1 MSKKFKLDRE
11 IGFQNTFYT
20 KYINV
25 IIDSIGPSIILRSIN
40 TYIKLGKIPSI
51 CFHDIEW
58 KRNSDRHHSRA
69 ISYKLEKTDRQ
80 QSQLVCIKAYAKFR
94 QVLCMYSVN
103 IEQKRNKDFN

>member
-1 MSKKFKLDRE
+1 MS
-11 IGFQNTFYT
+11 GT
-20 KYINV
+20 
-25 IIDSIGPSIILRSIN
+25 SIIAQIFVSL
-40 TYIKLGKIPSI
+40 
-51 CFHDIEW
+51 
-58 KRNSDRHHSRA
+58 RA